1 MSNPPEP
8 YCGALVF
15 SPTHKAILE
24 CKWVGAYICSKAHL
38 EYILI
43 VVLSDS
49 YSQNSHET
57 CHIPLF
63 QVTLSLETSP
73 SGAGR
78 KIILVVAG
86 GAGSPLPWGRMKIQ
100 EVT

>member
-1 MSNPPEP
+1 MSNPPER
-8 YCGALVF
+8 YCGVLAF
-15 SPTHKAILE
+15 SPTHKSILE
-24 CKWVGAYICSKAHL
+24 CKWVGAYIYSKVHL

-49 YSQNSHET
+49 YSQNSRET

-73 SGAGR
+73 WGQAG
-78 KIILVVAG
+78 K
-86 GAGSPLPWGRMKIQ
+86 
-100 EVT
+100 